1 MSSYFDKLSEYYKS
15 DKADKDN
22 QRFVKQA
29 RNTMV
34 SSLII
39 IGIVFFLIVVVLI
52 FSGLQSFLNL
62 L

>member
-15 DKADKDN
+15 DKSDKDN

-62 L
+62 F

>member
-39 IGIVFFLIVVVLI
+39 IGIVFLLIIVVLI

>member
-39 IGIVFFLIVVVLI
+39 IGIVFLLIIVVII